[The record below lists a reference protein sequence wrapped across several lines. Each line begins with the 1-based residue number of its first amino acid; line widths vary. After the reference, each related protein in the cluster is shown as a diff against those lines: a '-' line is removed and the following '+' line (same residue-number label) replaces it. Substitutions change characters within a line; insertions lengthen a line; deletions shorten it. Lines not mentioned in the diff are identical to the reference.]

1 MSTFRLKNA
10 INVQASLLDSEPV
23 KYIERQVFEPGRPGE
38 FEVTAHRAEVKIC
51 TCGCRN
57 QAEFRKVLPLPHNWL
72 SHTGYGRLS

>member
-1 MSTFRLKNA
+1 MNDRC
-10 INVQASLLDSEPV
+10 
-23 KYIERQVFEPGRPGE
+23 FEPGRPGE

-57 QAEFRKVLPLPHNWL
+57 QAEFPEGVYRCRTIWL